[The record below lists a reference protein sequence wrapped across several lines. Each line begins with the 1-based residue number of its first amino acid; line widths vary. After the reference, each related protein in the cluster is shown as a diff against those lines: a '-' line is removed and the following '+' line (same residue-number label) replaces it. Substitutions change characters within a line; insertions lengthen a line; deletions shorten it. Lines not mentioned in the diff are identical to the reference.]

1 MKMVAENR
9 YYSIRNQMLVK
20 STLFVLLRKVMSLIV
35 RICLHNGSGMLIS
48 NEKWMF
54 CNGQNGYIRLYSY
67 PVTDSYRNLW
77 DVPNLLLQKISAPN
91 FTATTKL
98 TFKPTK
104 KYTGERTGLVVMG
117 LDYAGLFVENTKD
130 GLVLSQSVCDEAD
143 RGSLGK
149 KPMHPFLW
157 KGIRFI

>member
-48 NEKWMF
+48 TK
-54 CNGQNGYIRLYSY
+54 NGCFVMDKMDIYVFYSY

-91 FTATTKL
+91 FTATT
-98 TFKPTK
+98 
-104 KYTGERTGLVVMG
+104 
-117 LDYAGLFVENTKD
+117 N
-130 GLVLSQSVCDEAD
+130 
-143 RGSLGK
+143 
-149 KPMHPFLW
+149 
-157 KGIRFI
+157 

>member
-1 MKMVAENR
+1 M
-9 YYSIRNQMLVK
+9 
-20 STLFVLLRKVMSLIV
+20 
-35 RICLHNGSGMLIS
+35 
-48 NEKWMF
+48 
-54 CNGQNGYIRLYSY
+54 
-67 PVTDSYRNLW
+67 
-77 DVPNLLLQKISAPN
+77 LLQKISAPN

-143 RGSLGK
+143 RGSLE